1 MSSIR
6 IHPLH
11 LGTIT
16 RQVSNFLYRKE
27 VGTLMDAPLIA
38 WYIEGSDKKILVDT
52 GGAPPEKADPACH
65 PYKRE
70 ESQSIVNA
78 LKRFGL
84 TCEDIEILVTTHLHW
99 DHCSNNGLFPKAKIL
114 LQKEEMESARSP
126 FPVFARSCMESMITD
141 INYTL
146 LSGDAEIAKGVKVV
160 LLPGHTCGLQG
171 VLVEAEKQR
180 ILIAGDSVPLFR
192 NLAQDPPLISGT
204 YVDLRQYYATFKKMA
219 ALSALILPGHDFKV
233 FEKEVYF

>member
-11 LGTIT
+11 LGTLT
-16 RQVSNFLYRKE
+16 RPVSNFLYGKE
-27 VGTLMDAPLIA
+27 FGKLMDVPLIA

-52 GGAPPEKADPACH
+52 GGIAPEKADPGCH
-65 PYKRE
+65 PYTRE

-84 TCEDIEILVTTHLHW
+84 TCNDIEILITTHLHW
-99 DHCSNNGLFPKAKIL
+99 DHCSNNHLFPKAHIF
-114 LQKEEMESARSP
+114 LQKEELESARNP
-126 FPVFARSCMESMITD
+126 FPIFARSCMESMITD

-160 LLPGHTCGLQG
+160 LTPGHTCGHQG
-171 VLVEAEKQR
+171 VLVEAETQR
-180 ILIAGDSVPLFR
+180 IVIAGDTIPLFR
-192 NLAQDPPLISGT
+192 TLAQDPPLISAT
-204 YVDLRQYYATFKKMA
+204 YVDLRQYYASFKKLA

-233 FEKEVYF
+233 FEKEVYC